1 MNHMKRIL
9 LVVGVVALV
18 ATGCG
23 DDDTGSTTTAPGAVI
38 TTVTAGTT
46 EAPDDTTAVSISGFA
61 FGPAALTVPVGTTV
75 RWTNQDNVAHTATA
89 DDRSWD
95 GSVSSGGTFEFTFS
109 SPGTFPYFCKIHPTM
124 TATVT
129 VEG

>member
-1 MNHMKRIL
+1 
-9 LVVGVVALV
+9 
-18 ATGCG
+18 
-23 DDDTGSTTTAPGAVI
+23 
-38 TTVTAGTT
+38 
-46 EAPDDTTAVSISGFA
+46 
-61 FGPAALTVPVGTTV
+61 VGTTV
-75 RWTNQDNVAHTATA
+75 RWTNQDNVAHTTTA
-89 DDRSWD
+89 DDGSWD